1 MGELSSSPFIYHQNT
16 SMSRIIDYKDYV
28 KLKNLLKGSEEDAN
42 LAVTIIDNCS
52 IEVSFPWIISLISQ
66 RSNKTYALSSVVCK
80 SNNVCRYIAG
90 LIGEKTP
97 FKIEYN
103 LDYLLGLLVLHEEIT
118 NNKTPASIK
127 KIIIADYES
136 LKTEKSLMY
145 TFKPQLKPKKDVRK

>member
-1 MGELSSSPFIYHQNT
+1 
-16 SMSRIIDYKDYV
+16 MSRILDYKDYV
-28 KLKNLLKGSEEDAN
+28 KLKNLLKGSKEDAN
-42 LAVTIIDNCS
+42 LAVSIIDNCNL
-52 IEVSFPWIISLISQ
+52 EVSFPWVISLISQ

-97 FKIEYN
+97 FEIEYN

-127 KIIIADYES
+127 KIIIADYET
-136 LKTEKSLMY
+136 LNTEKSVMY
-145 TFKPQLKPKKDVRK
+145 TFKPQLKPKKDVK